1 MPVRR
6 RAEHNLLRPRQGW
19 ELQSLLRCVR
29 LAASTPTP
37 HGCRL
42 SCGALPTRIC
52 FADSLY
58 AVFAGS
64 PPYRCPMPLF
74 FGPRRHLPALPSPA
88 PSSLELSSATLHSP
102 APPSPAPLAGT
113 FVDTTLTAHRHHPRR
128 HHPSLAPLRGWA
140 RSPRSGLERSCRRCN
155 SRLSG
160 GCASVLRAE
169 SAFVVAIIALLMLL
183 LCRYY
188 PGPTG

>member
-64 PPYRCPMPLF
+64 PPYRCPMPVL
-74 FGPRRHLPALPSPA
+74 FGPRRHHPHRHLPRWNLPQQHYIRQHHP
-88 PSSLELSSATLHSP
+88 
-102 APPSPAPLAGT
+102 
-113 FVDTTLTAHRHHPRR
+113 HRHH
-128 HHPSLAPLRGWA
+128 SLAL
-140 RSPRSGLERSCRRCN
+140 
-155 SRLSG
+155 
-160 GCASVLRAE
+160 
-169 SAFVVAIIALLMLL
+169 
-183 LCRYY
+183 
-188 PGPTG
+188 